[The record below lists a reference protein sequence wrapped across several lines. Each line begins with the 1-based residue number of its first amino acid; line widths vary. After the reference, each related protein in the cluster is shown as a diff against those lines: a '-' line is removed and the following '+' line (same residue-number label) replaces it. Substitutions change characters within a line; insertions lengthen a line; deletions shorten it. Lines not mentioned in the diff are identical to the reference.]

1 MRSILP
7 AVLVLAAASALFAA
21 DEAKL
26 ESQGEGLQTATF
38 NTFSGTVTVN
48 LPEDVVAGD
57 TFSGTVVAE
66 PEGDSEKKKD
76 KNREALVGYLF
87 ELGDHPR
94 GSVGDG
100 RLKLDV
106 PETPGSATL
115 ILREVR
121 KGKPGREIGRVEIP
135 VRETAPEIPEFR
147 LPTLTQQNVPLRVSG
162 PFDGD
167 LESSVLRI
175 GGVDALPL
183 AESPRGAIFRSPTG
197 VSGVA
202 PITLHERGEPVAQ
215 GEVRNIAT
223 NLSAPK
229 ANLAA
234 GESTTLTTLVTGLDD
249 LDEDIPLR
257 LRFWPP
263 AIISVQ
269 DGYDHIKTIRPEDV
283 GSDGTYSFGVR
294 ITGRSPGGWGASVRV
309 KVPEP
314 TFVDHYVL
322 VLNGKSVGEIEP
334 VGGIGKDAAGRE
346 PVSFNAG
353 LGLSKPF
360 YEWVQ
365 ANLGEGPQNRDGEI
379 VGVDASGVGVEST
392 DFRQA
397 HLDSIEFPGLAVDD
411 KSPASMRVTLKSA
424 VVSFQK
430 KKSLKVDGLI
440 GPTTNGWMHSNFRLE
455 IGELPAERV
464 AKIDGFT
471 WKQGSD
477 RTESGVELKIS
488 GAAESSWA
496 RWHRAF
502 YVIDRN
508 VPTSNEPGPDVR
520 LVFLGSDGA
529 EELGALEFHETTFS
543 SLEITNAASTGATR
557 EVSIVLVGSKLNLDR
572 ERR

>member
-1 MRSILP
+1 MRSIL
-7 AVLVLAAASALFAA
+7 AAFLVLVMAPAILAA
-21 DEAKL
+21 DETKL

-38 NTFSGTVTVN
+38 NTFSGTVPVN
-48 LPEDVVAGD
+48 LPEDIVAGD
-57 TFSGTVVAE
+57 SFSGTVVAE
-66 PEGDSEKKKD
+66 PEGDSQKKKD
-76 KNREALVGYLF
+76 KNHEALIGYVF

-135 VRETAPEIPEFR
+135 VLDTAPEIPEFH
-147 LPTLTQQNVPLRVSG
+147 LPSITQQNIPLRVSG

-183 AESPRGAIFRSPTG
+183 AESPRGAIFRSPIG

-202 PITLHERGEPVAQ
+202 PITLHEAGEPVAQ

-229 ANLAA
+229 SNLAA
-234 GESTTLTTLVTGLDD
+234 GESTTLTTLVTGLED

-257 LRFWPP
+257 LRFWPS
-263 AIISVQ
+263 AIITVQ
-269 DGYDHIKTIRPEDV
+269 DGYDHVKTIRPEDV
-283 GSDGTYSFGVR
+283 GPDGTYSFGVR
-294 ITGRSPGGWGASVRV
+294 VTGRSPGGWGASVRV

-314 TFVDHYVL
+314 TLVDRYVL

-334 VGGIGKDAAGRE
+334 VSGIGRDAAGRE
-346 PVSFNAG
+346 PVAFNAG
-353 LGLSKPF
+353 LDLADP
-360 YEWVQ
+360 YYDWLR
-365 ANLGEGPQNRDGEI
+365 ANLSEGPQNRDGQI
-379 VGVDASGVGVEST
+379 VGVDASGNGVEST

-397 HLDSIEFPGLAVDD
+397 HVAMIDFPGLDGDD
-411 KSPASMRVTLKSA
+411 ESLASMQVTLNSG

-430 KKSLKVDGLI
+430 KNTLKVDGLI
-440 GPTTNGWMHSNFRLE
+440 GPQTKNWHRSNFRID
-455 IGELPAERV
+455 IGDLPAERV
-464 AKIDGFT
+464 GKIGSFR
-471 WKQGSD
+471 WKQEKAEGD
-477 RTESGVELKIS
+477 RGVELRIS

-502 YVIDRN
+502 YIIDRS
-508 VPTSNEPGPDVR
+508 VPTAGGPRSDVR
-520 LVFLGSDGA
+520 LVFLGPDGHQ
-529 EELGALEFHETTFS
+529 ELGALEFHETTFS
-543 SLEITNAASTGATR
+543 SLEIHSGSAADTR

-572 ERR
+572 KRR